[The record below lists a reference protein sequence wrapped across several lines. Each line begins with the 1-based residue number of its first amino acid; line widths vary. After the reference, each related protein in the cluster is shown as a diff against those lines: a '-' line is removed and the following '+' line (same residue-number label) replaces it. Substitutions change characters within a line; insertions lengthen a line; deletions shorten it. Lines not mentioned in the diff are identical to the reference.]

1 VRFAKML
8 LDSGRPLLSRPSVEL
23 MTTNQLAPEQMATGG
38 MILGQQG
45 WGFGVSVGLRRTDLA
60 SVGSYGWDGGLGTN
74 WRNDPR
80 EQLITILMTQQ
91 AWRAPEPPPVAQDFR
106 TLAYQAIDD

>member
-1 VRFAKML
+1 
-8 LDSGRPLLSRPSVEL
+8 
-23 MTTNQLAPEQMATGG
+23 MAIVTRRDT
-38 MILGQQG
+38 
-45 WGFGVSVGLRRTDLA
+45 VANVGT
-60 SVGSYGWDGGLGTN
+60 YGWDGGLGTN

-91 AWRAPEPPPVAQDFR
+91 AWAAPEPPRVARDFW